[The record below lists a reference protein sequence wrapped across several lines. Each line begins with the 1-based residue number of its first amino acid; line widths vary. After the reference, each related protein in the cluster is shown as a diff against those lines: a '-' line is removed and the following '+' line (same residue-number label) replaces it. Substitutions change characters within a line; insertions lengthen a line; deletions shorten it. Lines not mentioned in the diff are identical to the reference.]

1 MFRSKSF
8 ITSTILLSIIF
19 ILSLTNIILNVT
31 EELPYP
37 LYETIFCGLVLL
49 GIILPFI
56 PIFAEF
62 DRYPRILPPLLGFL
76 LTSAFYG
83 AAGIQQGGGF
93 NIAIG
98 ILDFVLACA
107 IIASLVLIIRKRH
120 SNRTHLYSYIALA
133 SIAVLS
139 LTIVILSVINFAR
152 VDALTTVHAVGLV
165 SLLFA
170 GLAIPGSV
178 FLMIRK

>member
-1 MFRSKSF
+1 MSRSKAVIISL
-8 ITSTILLSIIF
+8 ILLSIVF
-19 ILSLTNIILNVT
+19 ILSLTNIILNVV
-31 EELPYP
+31 EGLPYP

-56 PIFAEF
+56 PRFAEF
-62 DRYPRILPPLLGFL
+62 DRYPRIFLPLLGFL
-76 LTSAFYG
+76 LSSAFYG
-83 AAGIQQGGGF
+83 VTGIQQGGGF

-98 ILDFVLACA
+98 ILDFVMACV
-107 IIASLVLIIRKRH
+107 IVSSLVFMIRKENSDR
-120 SNRTHLYSYIALA
+120 SRLYSYIALA

-152 VDALTTVHAVGLV
+152 EDTLSAVRSVGLV

-170 GLAIPGSV
+170 GLAIPGSTY
-178 FLMIRK
+178 LTIRK